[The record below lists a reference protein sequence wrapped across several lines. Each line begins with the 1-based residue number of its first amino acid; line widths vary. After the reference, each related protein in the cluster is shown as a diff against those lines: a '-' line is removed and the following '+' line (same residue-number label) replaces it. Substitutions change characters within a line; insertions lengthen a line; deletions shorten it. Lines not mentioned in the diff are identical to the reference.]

1 MLAFLSGIDIKATF
15 YAVAV
20 SALIGLGWWTRGL
33 AEDRQDLAELR
44 ALNAAIESAM
54 NRESAIA
61 GALEKRLSELQ
72 ANQTVIEREK
82 LKIIDRPIY
91 HNDCLDAD
99 GVLLVN
105 RSKTRPDP
113 AKPADHLP

>member
-1 MLAFLSGIDIKATF
+1 MIGGTDLKAAF

-33 AEDRQDLAELR
+33 VEDKQDLAELR
-44 ALNAAIESAM
+44 AVNAAIESAM

-82 LKIIDRPIY
+82 IKIVNRDIY
-91 HNDCLDAD
+91 HVACLDSV
-99 GVLLVN
+99 GVSLVN
-105 RSKTRPDP
+105 RSKSRPDP
-113 AKPADHLP
+113 AKPADRLP

>member
-1 MLAFLSGIDIKATF
+1 VIGFLSGIDLKAAF

-33 AEDRQDLAELR
+33 VEDRQDLAELR
-44 ALNAAIESAM
+44 AVNAAIESAM

-82 LKIIDRPIY
+82 IKIVDRPVY
-91 HNDCLDAD
+91 HSACLDAD

-105 RSKTRPDP
+105 RSKSAADP
-113 AKPADHLP
+113 AKPADRLP